1 MFHSCVKPPEGKTEV
16 LLFYKF
22 HYIPFLLDNPSIL
35 VDDPTR
41 LKCTIHKLEKQKQ
54 TLIINYIIKYSLL
67 LGWCISTENPQQHC
81 FQFTI
86 LVVGVVSL

>member
-1 MFHSCVKPPEGKTEV
+1 MFHSYVKPPEGKTQV

-22 HYIPFLLDNPSIL
+22 HYIPFLLDNPSII

-41 LKCTIHKLEKQKQ
+41 LKRTIHKLEKQKQ
-54 TLIINYIIKYSLL
+54 TLIINCLIIYSLL
-67 LGWCISTENPQQHC
+67 LGWYISTDNPQQHC